1 MNNKNWF
8 LKNARVSRG
17 AVARLAGVTREE
29 VDAAADDVGCDA
41 RIRFDELDDVLEGIE
56 EAAEE
61 EGDDDESDD
70 DEVEDE
76 AAATEE

>member
-1 MNNKNWF
+1 MNTKTWF

-17 AVARLAGVTREE
+17 AIARLAGVTRDE
-29 VDAAADDVGCDA
+29 VDAAADDLGCDA
-41 RIRFDELDDVLEGIE
+41 RIRFDELDEVLENLE
-56 EAAEE
+56 EADEE
-61 EGDDDESDD
+61 EGDDDESED